1 MKLPRAPGD
10 KRVLVVDLE
19 TFPNWFCIAISDG
32 EHRKVFASHRAGDIL
47 RVAKA
52 LNDKNVVVAGFNNK
66 AYDDIILRAIV
77 ADPSITPAK
86 VNRLSARII
95 DPQDKQ
101 EEDANFRDTYSP
113 TPWAYSIDVFQL
125 LNGKGSLK
133 EHACRSNALDVGESP
148 YPFREDLPSEGYA
161 AVERYCGLDVTNTA
175 EKLASLWPLVKLREK
190 LTDMF
195 DIGDRIYG
203 LSEQGI
209 AQATFLKLHR
219 DRSGQYAAEIRK
231 ACQESPENLAPVWD
245 TSAIVS
251 KRVRYSTKPFQK
263 MLEMV
268 LCSKLRRLDDH
279 GAKWE
284 LETLLPEDL
293 VQNLAGCRF
302 QLGVGGLHSIDKP
315 GIFRSSDDVAII
327 DLDVTSYYPSIIIN
341 ERLYP
346 AHIGPGFVDDMRKI
360 FDRRVAAKRRMQ
372 ALMAERDKLKVTDEI
387 AAIKNRLDEIETE
400 LLTEKTASDALK
412 IVANATF
419 GKLNDVWSPLR
430 SVPNAMRVTLNGQLF
445 LLMLV
450 EKLTC
455 AGFTVL
461 SANTDGVTLQAR
473 PMAMANDGLG
483 RVVKEWEAATGY
495 TLERTDYTVYARR
508 DVNSYVA
515 CKADGKVKTK
525 GAFHPDTGKGDGL
538 IVKRAAVAFLTK
550 GTPIVATVMAAKL
563 EELTYY
569 QRCKNGG
576 TLIHGEKPIGKLA
589 RWYASTDGEP
599 IRRVNPNGTK
609 ALIPNAHK
617 ATLVMSTNDVGTD
630 IDFDHYIREAE
641 ALVASCTL

>member
-1 MKLPRAPGD
+1 MLLPRAPGD
-10 KRVLVVDLE
+10 KRLLVIDTE
-19 TFPNWFCIAISDG
+19 SYPNWFCISVTNG
-32 EHRKVFASHRAGDIL
+32 EARKTFASHRHGEIMRLAQ
-47 RVAKA
+47 A
-52 LNDKNVVVAGFNNK
+52 LNDKNLVVAGFNNK

-77 ADPSITPAK
+77 ARPGITPEL

-95 DPQDKQ
+95 DPQDKA
-101 EEDANFRDTYSP
+101 EEDANFRDTYAP
-113 TPWAYSIDVFQL
+113 VPWAYSIDVFQL

-133 EHACRSNALDVGESP
+133 EHACRSNALDVGETP
-148 YPFREDLPSEGYA
+148 YEFGRPLPAHGYA
-161 AVERYCGLDVTNTA
+161 AVEKYCGLDVTNTA
-175 EKLASLWPLVKLREK
+175 EKLVALWPLVKLREK

-251 KRVRYSTKPFQK
+251 KRVQYHTKPFQK

-315 GIFRSSDDVAII
+315 GIFRSTLSNRII

-341 ERLYP
+341 ERLFP
-346 AHIGPGFVDDMRKI
+346 AHIGPGFVDDMRKLR
-360 FDRRVAAKRRMQ
+360 DMRVAAKK
-372 ALMAERDKLKVTDEI
+372 AGDTI
-387 AAIKNRLDEIETE
+387 
-400 LLTEKTASDALK
+400 TADALK
-412 IVANATF
+412 IVINATF

-450 EKLTC
+450 ELLDQ
-455 AGFTVL
+455 AGFQVI
-461 SANTDGVTLQAR
+461 SANTDGVTFIERRGKAK
-473 PMAMANDGLG
+473 MALDSVIGD
-483 RVVKEWEAATGY
+483 WERATGLN
-495 TLERTDYTVYARR
+495 LERTDYSVYARR

-515 CKADGKVKTK
+515 MSPHPVKCPCGCEGKKSKIKTK

-550 GTPIVATVMAAKL
+550 GTPIAKTVRAAKL
-563 EELTYY
+563 EELIYY

-576 TLIHGEKPIGKLA
+576 TLVHGEKPIGKLA
-589 RWYASTDGEP
+589 RWYASIDGAP
-599 IRRVNPNGTK
+599 IRRINPNGTK
-609 ALIPNAHK
+609 ALIPNGHK
-617 ATLVMSTNDVGTD
+617 ATLVMSTDDVGPD
-630 IDFDHYIREAE
+630 IDFDHYIAEAE

>member
-1 MKLPRAPGD
+1 MKLHRAPGD

-19 TFPNWFCIAISDG
+19 TYPNWFCIAISDG
-32 EHRKVFASHRAGDIL
+32 ENRKVFASHRAGDIY

-52 LNDKNVVVAGFNNK
+52 LNDKNVAVAGFNNK

-77 ADPSITPAK
+77 ADPGITPAK

-95 DPQDKQ
+95 DPQDPQ
-101 EEDANFRDTYSP
+101 DEDANFRDTYTP

-133 EHACRSNALDVGESP
+133 EHACRSNALDVGETP
-148 YPFREDLPSEGYA
+148 YPFGKDLPSDGYA
-161 AVERYCGLDVTNTA
+161 AVEKYCGLDVTNTA

-263 MLEMV
+263 MLEMI

-279 GAKWE
+279 GAKWK

-315 GIFRSSDDVAII
+315 GIFRSSEDIAII

-346 AHIGPGFVDDMRKI
+346 AHIGPGFVDDMRKLR
-360 FDRRVAAKRRMQ
+360 DMRVAAKK
-372 ALMAERDKLKVTDEI
+372 AGDTVT
-387 AAIKNRLDEIETE
+387 A
-400 LLTEKTASDALK
+400 DALK
-412 IVANATF
+412 IVINATF

-450 EKLTC
+450 EKLAC

-473 PMAMANDGLG
+473 PMAMQNDGLG
-483 RVVKEWEAATGY
+483 RVVREWEAATGY

-550 GTPIVATVMAAKL
+550 GTPIAATVMAAKL

-630 IDFDHYIREAE
+630 IDFNHYIAE
-641 ALVASCTL
+641 AQALVESCTL